1 MKRHRGTWSTAAM
14 ILVLALGTCLTIM
27 GIFNLATDALYG
39 LGMIALG
46 VGLIIPGV
54 WWIRW
59 YQKPQ
64 ILRRLL
70 LVSFIFVGLGITG
83 LFL

>member
-1 MKRHRGTWSTAAM
+1 M